1 MKHTLLIITALM
13 LIVGCSSDP
22 IDGSTLVRKDGLY
35 YASDANEPY
44 SGVAVWYHENGQK
57 SDERTYKDGKRD
69 GKWTEW
75 DENGQKESEFN
86 YKDGKE
92 DGKWTEWYENGQK
105 WYEATLKDG
114 ELIKETY
121 WDEDGNVGLP
131 EESPAE

>member
-1 MKHTLLIITALM
+1 MKQTLLIITALM
-13 LIVGCSSDP
+13 LVFGCS
-22 IDGSTLVRKDGLY
+22 KDGVITEY
-35 YASDANEPY
+35 Y
-44 SGVAVWYHENGQK
+44 ENGQK
-57 SDERTYKDGKRD
+57 R
-69 GKWTEW
+69 
-75 DENGQKESEFN
+75 SEVT

>member
-1 MKHTLLIITALM
+1 MVYK
-13 LIVGCSSDP
+13 VGFLEKIFGEKFP
-22 IDGSTLVRKDGLY
+22 KVVTEY
-35 YASDANEPY
+35 YES
-44 SGVAVWYHENGQK
+44 GQK
-57 SDERTYKDGKRD
+57 KAEGTVIGKNPRD
-69 GKWTEW
+69 IYTKNGIWTW
-75 DENGQKESEFN
+75 WHKNGQKEKKITL
-86 YKDGKE
+86 KDGKE